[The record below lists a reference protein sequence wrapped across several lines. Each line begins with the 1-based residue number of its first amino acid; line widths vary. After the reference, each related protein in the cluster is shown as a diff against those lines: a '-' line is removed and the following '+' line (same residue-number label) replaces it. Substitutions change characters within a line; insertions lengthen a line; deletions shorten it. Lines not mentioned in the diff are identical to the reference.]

1 MARRQTAAAAVAARE
16 VPATQ
21 VSARRG
27 RRRFTAEYKASI
39 VQQAA
44 QCRAPGEIGA
54 LLRREGLFS
63 SQLTMWRKLYQRG
76 ARRALSQPRGPT
88 ARRTAE
94 TETVARLERE
104 LAQVRDELARAELV
118 IDIQKKLS
126 ALLGL
131 SPPAP
136 TTEPT

>member
-1 MARRQTAAAAVAARE
+1 MAGKQTEAARQ
-16 VPATQ
+16 VPATK

-27 RRRFTAEYKASI
+27 RRRFTAEYKVSI
-39 VQQAA
+39 VQQAT

-76 ARRALSQPRGPT
+76 AQRALSAPRGPT
-88 ARRTAE
+88 ARRT
-94 TETVARLERE
+94 TEAGTVARLERD
-104 LAQVRDELARAELV
+104 LASVRAELARAELV
-118 IDIQKKLS
+118 IEIQKKLS

-131 SPPAP
+131 SPHEPNIAP
-136 TTEPT
+136 S

>member
-1 MARRQTAAAAVAARE
+1 MASRQTAAAARE
-16 VPATQ
+16 VPATK
-21 VSARRG
+21 VSARNG
-27 RRRFTAEYKASI
+27 RRRFTAEYKASM
-39 VQQAA
+39 VQHAA

-76 ARRALSQPRGPT
+76 ARHALSQRRGPT
-88 ARRTAE
+88 TRRTAE
-94 TETVARLERE
+94 SRTVARLERE
-104 LAQVRDELARAELV
+104 MAQVCDELARAELV

>member
-1 MARRQTAAAAVAARE
+1 MASRQAAADE
-16 VPATQ
+16 VPVTK
-21 VSARRG
+21 VRARRG

-39 VQQAA
+39 VHQAA

-63 SQLTMWRKLYQRG
+63 SQLTMWRTLYQRG
-76 ARRALSQPRGPT
+76 AQRALSQPRGPT
-88 ARRTAE
+88 AKRTAE
-94 TETVARLERE
+94 TATIARLERE
-104 LAQVRDELARAELV
+104 LGQVRDELARAELV
-118 IDIQKKLS
+118 IEIQKKLS

-136 TTEPT
+136 TTASP

>member
-1 MARRQTAAAAVAARE
+1 MAGRQTAAAPE
-16 VPATQ
+16 VPATK
-21 VSARRG
+21 VSARSG
-27 RRRFTAEYKASI
+27 RRRFTAEYKPSI

-63 SQLTMWRKLYQRG
+63 SQFTMWRKLYQRG

-94 TETVARLERE
+94 NETVARLERE
-104 LAQVRDELARAELV
+104 LA
-118 IDIQKKLS
+118 
-126 ALLGL
+126 
-131 SPPAP
+131 
-136 TTEPT
+136 

>member
-1 MARRQTAAAAVAARE
+1 MVGRQTAAAAARE
-16 VPATQ
+16 VPATK
-21 VSARRG
+21 VSAPRG

-44 QCRAPGEIGA
+44 QCRAPSEIGA

-94 TETVARLERE
+94 SETVARLERE
-104 LAQVRDELARAELV
+104 LA
-118 IDIQKKLS
+118 
-126 ALLGL
+126 
-131 SPPAP
+131 
-136 TTEPT
+136 

>member
-1 MARRQTAAAAVAARE
+1 MVRTPAVSAE
-16 VPATQ
+16 VPATK

-63 SQLTMWRKLYQRG
+63 SQLTMWRTLYQRG
-76 ARRALSQPRGPT
+76 AQRALSQPRGPT
-88 ARRTAE
+88 PTRTAE
-94 TETVARLERE
+94 TATIARLERE
-104 LAQVRDELARAELV
+104 LARVRDELARAELI
-118 IDIQKKLS
+118 IDIQKKVA
-126 ALLGL
+126 ALVGMPL
-131 SPPAP
+131 PAP
-136 TTEPT
+136 TTELP

>member
-1 MARRQTAAAAVAARE
+1 MVSRQDARDE
-16 VPATQ
+16 VPTTQ

-63 SQLTMWRKLYQRG
+63 SQLTMWRTLYQRG
-76 ARRALSQPRGPT
+76 AQRALAQPRGPT
-88 ARRTAE
+88 PTRTSE
-94 TETVARLERE
+94 TATIARLERE
-104 LAQVRDELARAELV
+104 LSRVRDELARAELI
-118 IDIQKKLS
+118 IDIQKKVA
-126 ALLGL
+126 ALVGVSL
-131 SPPAP
+131 PAP
-136 TTEPT
+136 TTEPP